1 MEILKM
7 TQDDLHQI
15 QDLYIELVPDG
26 CSLETLTM
34 NYQKTADNKNYALLV
49 AKEKDVVL
57 GSAIGMIFTAL
68 DTPFLVIE
76 NVVVREDCRG
86 KGIGS
91 ASMPYW
97 FLPVTAR
104 GRINFTRRSGS
115 PTTSEDSVSIT
126 NAFPTGDQN
135 NLCRRSDKNTSGYIR
150 LLIQ

>member
-15 QDLYIELVPDG
+15 QDLYIELVPGG
-26 CSLETLTM
+26 CSLETLTR

-86 KGIGS
+86 KGIGR
-91 ASMPYW
+91 AIFDALDQFAKENQCGYAI
-97 FLPVTAR
+97 L
-104 GRINFTRRSGS
+104 
-115 PTTSEDSVSIT
+115 VS
-126 NAFPTGDQN
+126 
-135 NLCRRSDKNTSGYIR
+135 SGYR
-150 LLIQ
+150 QGAHKFYETLGFTDDVRGFRKYY

>member
-86 KGIGS
+86 KGIGR
-91 ASMPYW
+91 AIFDALDQFAKENQCGYAI
-97 FLPVTAR
+97 L
-104 GRINFTRRSGS
+104 
-115 PTTSEDSVSIT
+115 VS
-126 NAFPTGDQN
+126 
-135 NLCRRSDKNTSGYIR
+135 SGYR
-150 LLIQ
+150 QGAHKFYETLGFTDDVRGFRKYY